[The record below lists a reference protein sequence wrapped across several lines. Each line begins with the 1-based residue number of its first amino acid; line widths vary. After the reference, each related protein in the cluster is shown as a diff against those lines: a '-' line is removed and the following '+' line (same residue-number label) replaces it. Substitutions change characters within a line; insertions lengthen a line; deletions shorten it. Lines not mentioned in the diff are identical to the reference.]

1 VQRCAA
7 GPERRNSIMTAHRD
21 RPPAVQDAPHVPSVA
36 SDDAAE
42 HGSLVVVQERV
53 LAEIAH
59 ELGNFFHKLY
69 YWSDYIKSDSEGARK
84 ADSTAGHMLERTISN
99 LEDFLKVAL
108 EYFYPIRLNFTK
120 TGVGELL
127 DAFMT
132 HLGAHLNG
140 NEVRVFRDEIGEPA
154 TILVDPARISQAFR
168 IALHQVHEDL
178 KSGGALT
185 VSLGKGSR
193 REFPGLEM
201 RLEVEPKVAPSP
213 LFRTA
218 EAGVEWA
225 VAQKLIEMHGGEI
238 VERNDANGRKTVLIF
253 LPLYV

>member
-1 VQRCAA
+1 
-7 GPERRNSIMTAHRD
+7 MTAHRD
-21 RPPAVQDAPHVPSVA
+21 RPAVPTVQPAGVPATPEDAH
-36 SDDAAE
+36 E
-42 HGSLVVVQERV
+42 QGSLVVVQERV
-53 LAEIAH
+53 LAEITH

-69 YWSDYIKSDSEGARK
+69 YWSDYIKSDAEGAHK
-84 ADSTAGHMLERTISN
+84 ADSTAGHMLERTITN

-108 EYFYPIRLNFTK
+108 EYFYPIKLSFMK
-120 TGVGELL
+120 VAVDELL
-127 DAFMT
+127 DGFMT

-140 NEVRVFRDEIGEPA
+140 NEVRVFRDEMREPA

-168 IALHQVHEDL
+168 IALHQVHEEL

-185 VSLGKGSR
+185 VSIAKGER

-201 RLEVEPKVAPSP
+201 RLEVEPKVPLSP
-213 LFRTA
+213 LARNA

-225 VAQKLIEMHGGEI
+225 VARKLIEMHGGEI
-238 VERNDANGRKTVLIF
+238 VERDHEGRKVVSIF

>member
-1 VQRCAA
+1 
-7 GPERRNSIMTAHRD
+7 MTAHRE
-21 RPPAVQDAPHVPSVA
+21 RPPTAIDQIPSHAPEEAP
-36 SDDAAE
+36 E

-53 LAEIAH
+53 LAEISH

-69 YWSDYIKSDSEGARK
+69 YWSDYIKSDTEGARK

-120 TGVGELL
+120 TAVSELL
-127 DAFMT
+127 DGFMT

-140 NEVRVFRDEIGEPA
+140 NEVRVFRDEIGEPS
-154 TILVDPARISQAFR
+154 TILIDPSRISQAFR

-178 KSGGALT
+178 KQGGALT
-185 VSLGKGSR
+185 VGLGKVTR
-193 REFPGLEM
+193 RDFPGLEV
-201 RLEVEPKVAPSP
+201 RLSVEPKVAPSP

-238 VERNDANGRKTVLIF
+238 VERCDANGRRTVVIF